1 MRKPEAMRAITKA
14 YSKLYYMDDAQS
26 LAREGLT
33 LSDYR
38 TAVDVMQELR
48 TPGSTADT
56 FILSV
61 AEFFKRCGY
70 TVTAGA
76 VSYKISC

>member
-1 MRKPEAMRAITKA
+1 MRKPTKAITTA
-14 YSKLYYMDDAQS
+14 YSKLLEIETAND
-26 LAREGLT
+26 LKREGLT

-38 TAVDVMQELR
+38 AAVDIMQQLR
-48 TPGSTADT
+48 TPGSSANT
-56 FILSV
+56 FIFSV

-76 VSYKISC
+76 VNYKITC